1 MANEERVIWEGDIQ
15 ISLVAEIESSF
26 FFARLYRR
34 FFCFRFLSL
43 FSCSGDFLPNNFSS
57 IFNISKRRARKRFNP
72 CERSLSALTMIP
84 VGMCLICT
92 HVDVLLTFCPPGP
105 PERIKVSSMS
115 SSRRP
120 SSRIRFKSLASFSIR
135 TPNLLIAINN
145 TECIEDKK

>member
-57 IFNISKRRARKRFNP
+57 IFNISKRRASKRFNP

-92 HVDVLLTFCPPGP
+92 HVDVLLTFLSTWTPRANKGLFNVLFTKTKFTHTLQEP
-105 PERIKVSSMS
+105 
-115 SSRRP
+115 
-120 SSRIRFKSLASFSIR
+120 RFLF
-135 TPNLLIAINN
+135 N
-145 TECIEDKK
+145 THTEFAHRY